1 MAPLPYV
8 SSFLS
13 SFFPFFPRF
22 NFIPRWKGKNY
33 VCHLELCVFS
43 LFFFFAESCFC
54 SQNRRRTSTKIW
66 TISSSSMRSS
76 LEFNVFKR
84 AENQIRLT
92 VDCTGTVVTQLVA
105 WNYWFPIL
113 SRRKNWNERWTHSV
127 SLFLPSGSWED
138 PRFRRCEQF
147 CFLTRCFLKSR

>member
-1 MAPLPYV
+1 MVPLPYV
-8 SSFLS
+8 SSFLF

-22 NFIPRWKGKNY
+22 NFIPRWKEKNY
-33 VCHLELCVFS
+33 VCHLELCIFS
-43 LFFFFAESCFC
+43 LLFFFPFLFAESAK
-54 SQNRRRTSTKIW
+54 NINEEW

-113 SRRKNWNERWTHSV
+113 SRRKNWNERWTLSV

-147 CFLTRCFLKSR
+147 SSLTRCFLKSR